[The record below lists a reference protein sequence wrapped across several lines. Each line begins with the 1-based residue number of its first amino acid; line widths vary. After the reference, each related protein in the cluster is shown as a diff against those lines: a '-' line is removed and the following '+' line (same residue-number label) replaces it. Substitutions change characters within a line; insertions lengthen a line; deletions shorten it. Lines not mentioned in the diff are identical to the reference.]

1 MWAVNRTGFRG
12 PGLRKGETSTRLCDM
27 GNQNSRFQSEAAP
40 DGLIVMRKPANKRLI
55 IVAAAEPWNP
65 VLFIAFFKTIAK

>member
-1 MWAVNRTGFRG
+1 
-12 PGLRKGETSTRLCDM
+12 M

-55 IVAAAEPWNP
+55 IVAAADLRNP
-65 VLFIAFFKTIAK
+65 VLFTGWKKKEKQNAFIKTR

>member
-1 MWAVNRTGFRG
+1 
-12 PGLRKGETSTRLCDM
+12 M

-55 IVAAAEPWNP
+55 IVAAADLRNP
-65 VLFIAFFKTIAK
+65 VLFTGWKSKENKMFLQKRDSAIPTTDYGRWNKH